1 MIANGMSNGI
11 MYDAPYMASHAYEI
25 RL

>member
-1 MIANGMSNGI
+1 MITNGMGNGM